1 MKKKTIEIYRDSH
14 LPSKGWIQS
23 CFNCYT
29 LTSKT
34 FLYKCIKLNE
44 KVYEFHIYNCN
55 ECKNKMKK
63 NMLLFLNFRSN
74 CDKYIKYN
82 YNI

>member
-1 MKKKTIEIYRDSH
+1 MSKKIIEIYRDSH
-14 LPSKGWIQS
+14 LPAKGWIQA

-34 FLYKCIKLNE
+34 FLYKYVKKKE
-44 KVYEFHIYNCN
+44 KIYEFHIYNCN
-55 ECKNKMKK
+55 DCKKKMGK
-63 NMLLFLNFRSN
+63 NMLFFLDFSKDCN
-74 CDKYIKYN
+74 KYIKYN

>member
-1 MKKKTIEIYRDSH
+1 MKKNNRN
-14 LPSKGWIQS
+14 LPRFSFTNKRLIQS

-44 KVYEFHIYNCN
+44 KKY
-55 ECKNKMKK
+55 M
-63 NMLLFLNFRSN
+63 NFT
-74 CDKYIKYN
+74 YIIAMNVK
-82 YNI
+82 IK